1 MKRVL
6 NTSKWLA
13 AALTVVVLASS
24 IVTFAANNSTF
35 SQVINAGTLST
46 DILDSSRVAVGSPAV
61 SMSASNFSFSCQT
74 GGSASTGTFGT
85 NNERVYVSNPDA
97 ADSGWNLT
105 VAATGGVT
113 TRWAN
118 GGATQHFDFNDPTT
132 SGCTDG
138 GGDADTS
145 SGQLTLDPSVSTLT
159 TDCVSCTSAN
169 VTKGSSTAYEQGVTD
184 SVTLLSAAAGSDDVW
199 RGYLTGIAASQT
211 IPAETP
217 VDTYTLNL
225 TLTATAL

>member
-1 MKRVL
+1 MKIY
-6 NTSKWLA
+6 NTLSRKTDEIKPIYENKIKLYTCG
-13 AALTVVVLASS
+13 LTVYSQPHIGNWVAYIYWDVL
-24 IVTFAANNSTF
+24 VRTLK
-35 SQVINAGTLST
+35 NAGYDVTRVQNIT
-46 DILDSSRVAVGSPAV
+46 DVG
-61 SMSASNFSFSCQT
+61 
-74 GGSASTGTFGT
+74 
-85 NNERVYVSNPDA
+85 
-97 ADSGWNLT
+97 NLKSDEYAGEDKKLQ
-105 VAATGGVT
+105 V
-113 TRWAN
+113 
-118 GGATQHFDFNDPTT
+118 
-132 SGCTDG
+132 
-138 GGDADTS
+138 
-145 SGQLTLDPSVSTLT
+145 LTLDPSVSTLT